1 MNENIYMTPMN
12 KVEGYDG
19 AQIILKLMES
29 EQVLNREETMK
40 VNQLQAA
47 SLIS

>member
-1 MNENIYMTPMN
+1 MILLDKDGMSENIYMTPMN

-29 EQVLNREETMK
+29 EQVF
-40 VNQLQAA
+40 
-47 SLIS
+47 

>member
-1 MNENIYMTPMN
+1 MN

-29 EQVLNREETMK
+29 EQVFWTEKR
-40 VNQLQAA
+40 Q
-47 SLIS
+47 